1 MRKTLFSSAVTLVLS
16 VLAGLWLM
24 LTGAAEGSAPV
35 AENFEFETYR
45 GVSFGA
51 QLCAVDPEGDPVSFE
66 ITTQPVKGKL
76 TVSDDGS
83 FVYTPS
89 PDKRGK
95 DYFGYKALDSE
106 GNASQE
112 ATVIIRLVKQK
123 SAISYQ
129 DMDGDPSHR
138 SAIRLADCGAFVGKQ
153 IGLKYYFEP
162 TETVSRGEFLSL
174 CLEAT
179 GADILS
185 GVATTGFTDDAEI
198 PVWEKCYVSTGVR
211 DGVIKGRSGD
221 DGAVFD
227 PDTAISC
234 AEAAVMLDRCLKLND
249 VSYVNLTGSVPAWAA
264 QSAANLSACDVCDGG
279 SVTDSA
285 LTRAQAADML
295 CAAMDIVLS
304 RG

>member
-1 MRKTLFSSAVTLVLS
+1 MRKSIFSSALTLILS
-16 VLAGLWLM
+16 LLVGLWLM

-45 GVSFGA
+45 GVSFGGR
-51 QLCAVDPEGDPVSFE
+51 LSAVDPEGDPVSFE

-76 TVSDDGS
+76 TISEDGG

-89 PDKRGK
+89 PEKRGK
-95 DYFGYKALDSE
+95 DYFDYKATDAD
-106 GNASQE
+106 GNSSQE

-123 SAISYQ
+123 SAIAYQ

-162 TETVSRGEFLSL
+162 AETMSRGEFLSL

-185 GVATTGFTDDAEI
+185 GVSTTGFTDDAEI
-198 PVWEKCYVSTGVR
+198 PAWEKCYVSTGVR
-211 DGVIKGRSGD
+211 DGVIKGRSSAG
-221 DGAVFD
+221 GAVFD
-227 PDTAISC
+227 ADAEISC

-249 VSYVNLTGSVPAWAA
+249 VSYVN
-264 QSAANLSACDVCDGG
+264 
-279 SVTDSA
+279 
-285 LTRAQAADML
+285 
-295 CAAMDIVLS
+295 
-304 RG
+304 